1 MDDVRDQH
9 ESTPATHSLSSVER
23 AAEKVADKNQS
34 PLWLALDQ
42 GGHASR
48 ALVFDH
54 RGKQVAQ
61 AYAPITTQ
69 RQDERVEHD
78 AREILDSLR
87 IVVADIALS
96 LGNDV
101 QRIKAAG
108 LATQRSSIVCW
119 HASTGIPLSP
129 VISWQDTRNRV
140 LVDSLQNHREQ
151 IQEITGLVLSP
162 HYGASKLRWCLDEIA
177 EVKIALQNRQLL
189 CGPLASYLSHGLL
202 EEHPHVVDPANA
214 SRTQLW
220 SPATGEWSPQL
231 LQWFGIP
238 KDVLPQ
244 PVATHHRYG
253 TLRVGKQTV
262 PLQICT
268 GDQAAVPFAMGKL
281 QTDTIYL
288 NAGTG
293 AFMLA
298 PLSKDLNAAPLL
310 RSVLYSDATQI
321 HFALEGTVN
330 GAGSALHWFGERSAI
345 DVDRA
350 LPLLQRGTIKQPV
363 PLFIN
368 GIGGIGSPYWLPNVK
383 SEFVD
388 ADQDERLM
396 LVAVIES
403 VAFLIADNVV
413 LMRTHLPDLKQILAG
428 GGLSACEYL
437 CECVATL
444 TGLPV
449 MRVEESELT
458 AKGLAWLVAEQP
470 INWHD
475 MNESASYVPT
485 GDDALVARY
494 QRWKRYIQS
503 FQTTIL

>member
-1 MDDVRDQH
+1 MDDIRDKH
-9 ESTPATHSLSSVER
+9 ESSAATYSLSAVEK
-23 AAEKVADKNQS
+23 AAERNQS

-48 ALVFDH
+48 ALIFDH

-61 AYAPITTQ
+61 AFAPITTQ
-69 RQDERVEHD
+69 RQGERVEHD

-87 IVVADIALS
+87 TVVADIALS

-101 QRIKAAG
+101 QRIQAAG

-119 HASTGIPLSP
+119 HASTGVPLSP
-129 VISWQDTRNRV
+129 VLSWQDTRNRV
-140 LVDSLQNHREQ
+140 LTDSLQEHRDE
-151 IQEITGLVLSP
+151 IQRITGLVLSP

-177 EVKIALQNRQLL
+177 EVKSALQSKQLQ
-189 CGPLASYLSHGLL
+189 CGPLASYLLHGLL
-202 EEHPHVVDPANA
+202 EENPYVVDPANA

-220 SPATGEWSPQL
+220 SPATGEWSSPL
-231 LQWFGIP
+231 LQWFGVP
-238 KDVLPQ
+238 RDVLPQ

-253 TLRVGKQTV
+253 ILRVGKHAV

-281 QTDTIYL
+281 QSNTIYL

-293 AFMLA
+293 AFILA
-298 PLSKDLNAAPLL
+298 PLLKDINAAPLL

-330 GAGSALHWFGERSAI
+330 GAGSALHWFGERTAI
-345 DVDRA
+345 DVNRA
-350 LPLLQRGTIKQPV
+350 LPLLQRSTVSQPI

-368 GIGGIGSPYWLPNVK
+368 GIGGLGSPYWLPSVK
-383 SEFVD
+383 SEFID
-388 ADQDERLM
+388 ADHDEQSM
-396 LVAVIES
+396 LIAVIES
-403 VAFLIADNVV
+403 IAFLIADNVA
-413 LMRTHLPDLKQILAG
+413 LMKMHLPHLKQILTG
-428 GGLSACEYL
+428 GGLSACRYL

-449 MRVEESELT
+449 IRIQEPELT
-458 AKGLAWLVAEQP
+458 AKGIAWLVAGQP
-470 INWHD
+470 DNWHEVTD
-475 MNESASYVPT
+475 LASYLAVA
-485 GDDALVARY
+485 DDALLARY
-494 QRWKRYIQS
+494 QRWQQYRVQALK
-503 FQTTIL
+503 TTQ